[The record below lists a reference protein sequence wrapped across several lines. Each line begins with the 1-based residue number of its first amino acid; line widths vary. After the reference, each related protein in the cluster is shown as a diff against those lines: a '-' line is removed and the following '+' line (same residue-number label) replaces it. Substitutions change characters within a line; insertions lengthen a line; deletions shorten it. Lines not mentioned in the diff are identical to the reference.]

1 MRPSCDSSGVLPK
14 NTTRMS
20 EERTWS
26 MTAMGHSRPIN
37 TPPAVASCP
46 LGTESGQNIRRL
58 CTSALCQSRLNAPQM
73 RAANGR
79 ARLHSGGSEGGRLG
93 RQPPGIVFRTGV
105 TMHQWL
111 PSQRAIKLDCIIV
124 EQIPARTIAASSE
137 RGLTTFLTPKG
148 RNYGPGG
155 NEQSDGR
162 SIKRSRGHRLRSSGY
177 HGPSVDIP

>member
-1 MRPSCDSSGVLPK
+1 VRNVLL
-14 NTTRMS
+14 R
-20 EERTWS
+20 RTVS
-26 MTAMGHSRPIN
+26 NKRSKALQISDIN
-37 TPPAVASCP
+37 TCALFLASTAQPSPTNRDDARCH
-46 LGTESGQNIRRL
+46 LLQRSGI
-58 CTSALCQSRLNAPQM
+58 SALCQSRLSGPQM

-79 ARLHSGGSEGGRLG
+79 ARLHSWRIRRGQARTSASRY
-93 RQPPGIVFRTGV
+93 RFRTGM

-124 EQIPARTIAASSE
+124 EQIPARTITASSE
-137 RGLTTFLTPKG
+137 RGLTAFLTPKG

-177 HGPSVDIP
+177 HDPSVDLP